1 MAKLIRDNIAVEI
14 LKNNSGRVAILDDY
28 DQMVG
33 ALNNKI
39 IEETLELTEELDRS
53 ELDKDNII
61 EEAADVIEVVYAIC
75 SFHNIDISDVYDMMI
90 AKRKI
95 KGKFLSFSVLLSD

>member
-39 IEETLELTEELDRS
+39 IEETRKLEPVIPEDIRTLLEEIRGGKVIHMDG
-53 ELDKDNII
+53 KDYQLV
-61 EEAADVIEVVYAIC
+61 ECKE
-75 SFHNIDISDVYDMMI
+75 
-90 AKRKI
+90 
-95 KGKFLSFSVLLSD
+95 